1 MIFKIN
7 KIVMRMNNKWNLM
20 LGFGFLVWYN
30 WLWNLYKINRDEIN
44 KLVDD
49 EKDWFFFNKIDFVVN
64 RK

>member
-20 LGFGFLVWYN
+20 FGFGFLVWYN

>member
-1 MIFKIN
+1 MICKIN

>member
-49 EKDWFFFNKIDFVVN
+49 EKDWFFFNKIDFVVK